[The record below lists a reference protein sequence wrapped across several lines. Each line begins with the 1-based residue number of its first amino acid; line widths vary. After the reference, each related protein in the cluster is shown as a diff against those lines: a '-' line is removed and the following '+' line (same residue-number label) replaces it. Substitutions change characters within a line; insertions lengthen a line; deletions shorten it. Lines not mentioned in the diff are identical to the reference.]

1 MKLLLTI
8 IMSTVVSASAFG
20 ACGVTAPNSPKDC
33 STKSTCEGLST
44 AGGMKFTFSDTTTP
58 KCMTVDTSVAT
69 NCLQGNDGIHGKGLV
84 PTETPTNSSDS
95 GTEVRSR

>member
-69 NCLQGNDGIHGKGLV
+69 NCLQVNDGSLGKD
-84 PTETPTNSSDS
+84 TAATTTPSGAS
-95 GTEVRSR
+95 GTEVKSR